1 MKKWIHFWG
10 GKDYGLRQTLRRSV
24 VSVGIGAV
32 NMMASLGFVVISKR
46 LVDTVTGV
54 ATYSVSEGIAA
65 LCVLMVVRLFSS
77 VLYGYF
83 EGSNEAKTLMRLRSC
98 FFDRLMRLRWDGT
111 DRFHSGD
118 AVNRVEEDVRT
129 VVDFVAVKVPGF
141 VLAGLQLLFASVLVF
156 MMSPMM
162 LFLLVAFMV
171 MAAVLAYVLYRPVRR
186 LTRKIRQQDGRVQS
200 HLQES
205 IRNRI
210 IVRVLFGVKRM
221 TERLDQ
227 LQGIQYADM
236 MSRLNYSSFAQLC
249 LRLGFLSGY
258 TFAFI
263 YGVLGIKEGYFT
275 FGMMTALLQLV
286 GQVQSPLVGL
296 VKLFPSAMR
305 FMASEERLVEITECE
320 EEKDTPH
327 KLVKNPPEICVDK
340 VSFAYPG
347 QQQRTLD
354 GFSAVFPA
362 GEMSV
367 VMGETGV
374 GKTTLVRLMLALLEP
389 LEGRIT
395 LGGVPVGSD
404 TRCNFMYVPQ
414 NNTLFSGT
422 IRDNFLLVKPTA
434 TDDEMREALHVAVA
448 DFVFDLPK
456 GLDALCY
463 EDGNGISGGQARR
476 ISIACALLHDGSVF
490 ILDEATASL
499 DNETELLLLDNLK
512 QYCKGKKTL
521 IFISHSESVNRLA
534 DHVVE
539 MGRRR
544 KDISANPT
552 LA

>member
-1 MKKWIHFWG
+1 MKKWIRFWVG
-10 GKDYGLRQTLRRSV
+10 NVFGLRQTLRRSV
-24 VSVGIGAV
+24 VNVGIGVV
-32 NMMASLGFVVISKR
+32 NMVASLGFVIVSKR
-46 LVDTVTGV
+46 LIDTVTGV
-54 ATYSVSEGIAA
+54 AAHSVRAGIAA
-65 LCVLMVVRLFSS
+65 LCVLMVVRLLFS
-77 VLYGYF
+77 VLYGYL
-83 EGSNEAKTLMRLRSC
+83 EGRNEAKTLMALRSR

-129 VVDFVAVKVPGF
+129 VVDFVAVKMPGF
-141 VLAGLQLLFASVLVF
+141 VLAGLRLLFASVLVF
-156 MMSPMM
+156 MMSPTM

-171 MAAVLAYVLYRPVRR
+171 MAAVLGYVLYRPVRR

-205 IRNRI
+205 IQNRI
-210 IVRVLFGVKRM
+210 IVRALFGVKRM
-221 TERLDQ
+221 TERLDR

-236 MSRLNYSSFAQLC
+236 VSRLNYNSFAQLC
-249 LRLGFLSGY
+249 LHLGFLSGY
-258 TFAFI
+258 TAAFI
-263 YGVLGIKEGYFT
+263 YGVLGIEKGFVT

-296 VKLFPSAMR
+296 VKLFPSVMR
-305 FMASEERLVEITECE
+305 FKASEERLVEIVECE
-320 EEKDTPH
+320 EERDVSFKW
-327 KLVKNPPEICVDK
+327 VKNPPEIRVDK

-347 QQQRTLD
+347 QKQRTLD
-354 GFSAVFPA
+354 GFSTVFPA
-362 GEMSV
+362 GQMSV

-395 LGGVPVGSD
+395 LEGVPVGSE

-414 NNTLFSGT
+414 NNALFSGT

-434 TDDEMREALHVAVA
+434 TDDEIREALHIAVA

-456 GLDALCY
+456 GLDSLCY

-512 QYCKGKKTL
+512 QYCKGRKTL
-521 IFISHSESVNRLA
+521 IFISHSERVSRLA
-534 DHVVE
+534 DYVVE
-539 MGRRR
+539 MG
-544 KDISANPT
+544 K
-552 LA
+552 